1 MSYLNSFDY
10 IAAVSPD
17 LRQAIDQGAAD
28 PHRWRIIDGKL
39 IDSKSNQPWYEEEK
53 SDEEIENEAIEKWL
67 NKIECRQLVAE
78 QTVLGVMN
86 KYKEKWQG
94 SGFESIENL
103 RIDNIHDSGED
114 YHTHWA
120 CNQIADFISENNI
133 KLNQNPDNYDSGL
146 LIIRGMGRPR
156 TISRLINI
164 TKPKIVLIFEEN
176 VDVICSLLSKKNE
189 TECGAAG
196 TV

>member
-1 MSYLNSFDY
+1 MSMSYLNTFDY

-39 IDSKSNQPWYEEEK
+39 IGSKSKQPWYEEEK

-94 SGFESIENL
+94 SGFESMS
-103 RIDNIHDSGED
+103 SGGAQRLD
-114 YHTHWA
+114 KISPHWMKLGKEGF
-120 CNQIADFISENNI
+120 QYRSFNN
-133 KLNQNPDNYDSGL
+133 
-146 LIIRGMGRPR
+146 RR
-156 TISRLINI
+156 T
-164 TKPKIVLIFEEN
+164 
-176 VDVICSLLSKKNE
+176 
-189 TECGAAG
+189 
-196 TV
+196 

>member
-1 MSYLNSFDY
+1 MSMSYLNTFDY

-67 NKIECRQLVAE
+67 NKIECRQLIAE

-86 KYKEKWQG
+86 KYKEKWQ
-94 SGFESIENL
+94 S
-103 RIDNIHDSGED
+103 H
-114 YHTHWA
+114 
-120 CNQIADFISENNI
+120 
-133 KLNQNPDNYDSGL
+133 
-146 LIIRGMGRPR
+146 
-156 TISRLINI
+156 
-164 TKPKIVLIFEEN
+164 V
-176 VDVICSLLSKKNE
+176 LSKGQAVLVQIFFNGYLKWRYDPNE
-189 TECGAAG
+189 AARPQNG
-196 TV
+196 DERSMI